1 MKYFFTIGFVLT
13 VAFNSYAQT
22 EIFHSFLQE
31 NCSDVGVVSYK
42 NAKANPE
49 NLNSY
54 IAYLQKTKVQENWSA
69 NKEKAFWINAYN
81 AYTIQLIL
89 DHYPLKSILDI
100 RIKGKDAWNHRF
112 AVVGGETYTLNEI
125 EHEILRKKFTDPRIH
140 VGVNCASFS
149 CPPLFNIAFTEEN
162 IEEHLE
168 QLMHTFVNDTHR
180 NELTTKKV
188 KLSKIFEWYQEDF
201 VRDGSLIAYLQKYS
215 EVPLTSK
222 TKVRYLEYNWNLNE

>member
-1 MKYFFTIGFVLT
+1 MKYLLSLLFLLTIH
-13 VAFNSYAQT
+13 FNSTAQT
-22 EIFHSFLQE
+22 ELFDAFLQE
-31 NCSDVGVVSYK
+31 NCSDEGVVSYK
-42 NAKANPE
+42 NAKENPK
-49 NLNSY
+49 NLKQY
-54 IAYLQKTKVQENWSA
+54 ISYLQKTKVQEDWSD

-125 EHEILRKKFTDPRIH
+125 EHEILRKKFVDPRIH

-149 CPPLFNIAFTEEN
+149 CPPLFNSAFTEAN
-162 IEEHLE
+162 IEAHLE
-168 QLMHTFVNDTHR
+168 QLMHTFVNDSKR
-180 NELTTKKV
+180 NELSAKKV

-201 VRDGSLIAYLQKYS
+201 VRDGSLISYLQKYS